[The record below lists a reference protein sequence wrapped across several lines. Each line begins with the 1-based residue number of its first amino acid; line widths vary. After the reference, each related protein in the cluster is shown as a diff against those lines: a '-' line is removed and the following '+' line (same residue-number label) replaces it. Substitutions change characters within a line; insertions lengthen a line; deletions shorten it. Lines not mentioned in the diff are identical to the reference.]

1 MTMRSNKVKEDI
13 FFEHDADGVDSMVI
27 KNTFSADRA
36 LADARLCRDAGK
48 ENFGDSKL
56 VATLP
61 MELITVWLKRAG
73 VDWSNSKACEEVIKR
88 NLLDSSNSKFRVW
101 EGKY

>member
-61 MELITVWLKRAG
+61 MELITVWLKEAG
-73 VDWSNSKACEEVIKR
+73 VKWSDSQAVQDIIKSK
-88 NLLDSSNSKFRVW
+88 LLDSSNSKFRVW
-101 EGKY
+101 DGKY

>member
-1 MTMRSNKVKEDI
+1 MMRSNKVKEDI
-13 FFEHDADGVDSMVI
+13 FFEHNADGVDSMVI

-61 MELITVWLKRAG
+61 MELITVWLKSAG
-73 VDWSNSKACEEVIKR
+73 VSWDDSQAVQEVIKK

-101 EGKY
+101 DGKY

>member
-13 FFEHDADGVDSMVI
+13 FFEHDADGVDSMII

-61 MELITVWLKRAG
+61 MELITVWLKSAG
-73 VDWSNSKACEEVIKR
+73 VSWSDSQAVQDVIKSK
-88 NLLDSSNSKFRVW
+88 LLDSSNSKFRVW

>member
-13 FFEHDADGVDSMVI
+13 YFENSSDNVDSLVV

-56 VATLP
+56 IATLP
-61 MELITVWLKRAG
+61 MELITVWLKQAG
-73 VDWSNSKACEEVIKR
+73 VKWSDSQAVQDVIKSK
-88 NLLDSSNSKFRVW
+88 LLDSSNSQFRVW
-101 EGKY
+101 GGKY